1 VPTLLPA
8 LFWAASP
15 SPDCLPGLLPQTS
28 APSDGFLVILGI
40 SGRSLLQQQCRDP
53 KSSGGQFPSLL
64 QLACSYHNGLDFPFS
79 NAHEVRLGFPT
90 ELRDKPVLS
99 FTPSIICK
107 RSAWILMQFCLCSQR
122 KFGDLLLMSI
132 MGLVWGRGSETLM
145 EHIRS
150 FSENLLIPHIGE
162 NLLELYVGV
171 GRLWS
176 HRINGEGR
184 QLGQMDTDY
193 SGRVTSQDTEST
205 LLSSGC

>member
-1 VPTLLPA
+1 
-8 LFWAASP
+8 
-15 SPDCLPGLLPQTS
+15 
-28 APSDGFLVILGI
+28 
-40 SGRSLLQQQCRDP
+40 
-53 KSSGGQFPSLL
+53 
-64 QLACSYHNGLDFPFS
+64 
-79 NAHEVRLGFPT
+79 
-90 ELRDKPVLS
+90 
-99 FTPSIICK
+99 
-107 RSAWILMQFCLCSQR
+107 
-122 KFGDLLLMSI
+122 
-132 MGLVWGRGSETLM
+132 M

-176 HRINGEGR
+176 HRINGEGQ